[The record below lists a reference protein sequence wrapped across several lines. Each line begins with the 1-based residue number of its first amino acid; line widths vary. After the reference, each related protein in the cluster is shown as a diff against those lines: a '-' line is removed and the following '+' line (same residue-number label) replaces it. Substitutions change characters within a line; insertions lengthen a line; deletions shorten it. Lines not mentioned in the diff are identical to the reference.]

1 MSMLGRL
8 ASPAGALRILSLA
21 LGTFLIFMSI
31 DKFAWLTDGTILVR
45 RLEEWRGMARP
56 MARWYLEAIAIPGAP
71 VFARVVVLAELAA
84 GTALLLGARVRLAA
98 ALAFLMI
105 LNFHFAAGL
114 IFHYS
119 YLINAYG
126 LPILGGLLALVVGGG
141 TRLPFSV
148 SK

>member
-1 MSMLGRL
+1 MLGRM

-21 LGTFLIFMSI
+21 LGVFLIFMAV
-31 DKFAWLTDGTILVR
+31 DKIGWLMDDAVLTR
-45 RLEEWRGMARP
+45 RLQEWRGTAGSLP
-56 MARWYLEAIAIPGAP
+56 RWYLDTIALPGAP
-71 VFARVVVLAELAA
+71 VFARMVVLAELAA
-84 GTALLLGARVRLAA
+84 GAALILGTKVRLAA

-105 LNFHFAAGL
+105 LNFHFAADL

-126 LPILGGLLALVVGGG
+126 LPILGGLLALAVGGG
-141 TRLPFSV
+141 SRLPFSV